1 MKFLIKIGLLFV
13 FVLSVTKVT
22 AQTNDTLTAVN
33 EEYKNILFNDSH
45 FLDVLFYK
53 HYNNMQLNN
62 LGPYGSSHYFATNYL
77 NDNQSTVFAPIEL
90 KNRLL
95 SLNGFRPFTNI
106 TWINAGRREQILSVN
121 HIQKFGKLAD
131 LSISYKRI
139 SSPGIYVNQEVN
151 NNDLKSAFSFK
162 TENNLYSAKLYFDML
177 RINNQENGGL
187 NNTKDFYKDSID
199 RRELYKV
206 NVNGSYYQE
215 RTLAFGLKQRLN
227 LFSVYTDSLVSKRF
241 FVGIENQ
248 VSSKRREY
256 FDFDSNA
263 KNYDTTY
270 FDTTFT
276 QWKDSTHL
284 NTFFNKVSFGVT
296 TTNLELEP
304 YVSFQNYKYHQYLGV
319 DSSFSSSYV
328 GALFNYKKNRVKL
341 MADINFGINGYNQQ
355 DVNGNIHFTYLNNDK
370 YVFNLMV
377 DHKLNEAEVYYKTF
391 RSNHFKWDNYQFEKQ
406 QITFIGSEF
415 YINAVDVKLT
425 ANAKLYNNF
434 IYFDTLALPAQQN
447 KNETTS
453 TFMAEKGYKFKNV
466 HFKTALIYQL
476 TSDRYILP
484 MPTYAGRQI
493 VYYENRIFK
502 KAMKIRVGFNLTYS
516 SKFYGYEFM
525 PSISQFYAQNKTKIG
540 DYPFVDFF
548 VSTHLKRAQIFFKWE
563 HLNAGFNN
571 YTYLTTP
578 TTPFL
583 DRSFKFGVS
592 WNMFD

>member
-1 MKFLIKIGLLFV
+1 ML
-13 FVLSVTKVT
+13 VTLTHVK
-22 AQTNDTLTAVN
+22 AQTIDSLDVVN
-33 EEYKNILFNDSH
+33 EEYKTILFNDKD
-45 FLDVLFYK
+45 FIDLLFYK
-53 HYNNMQLNN
+53 HFNNVLPNN
-62 LGPYGSSHYFATNYL
+62 LGPYGSSYYYATNYL
-77 NDNQSTVFAPIEL
+77 QDNQSTIFAPEDL
-90 KNRLL
+90 KNKLL
-95 SLNGFRPFTNI
+95 SMNGFRPFTNL
-106 TWINAGRREQILSVN
+106 TWINAGRREQLLSVN

-151 NNDLKSAFSFK
+151 NNDLKSEFNFK
-162 TENNLYSAKLYFDML
+162 TDNNLYSAKIYFDML

-187 NNTKDFYKDSID
+187 NNTSDFYKDSID

-215 RTLAFGLKQRLN
+215 RALAFGLKQRLN
-227 LFSVYTDSLVSKRF
+227 LFSVYNDTIVSKRF
-241 FVGIENQ
+241 FVGFENQ

-256 FDFDSNA
+256 FDFDSNS
-263 KNYDTTY
+263 KIYDTTY

-284 NTFFNKVSFGVT
+284 NTFFNKISFGVT
-296 TTNLELEP
+296 AKNLELEP
-304 YVSFQNYKYHQYLGV
+304 YLNFQNYKYHQYLGV

-328 GALFNYKKNRVKL
+328 GALVSFKKQR
-341 MADINFGINGYNQQ
+341 INFAANVNYGLNGYNQQ
-355 DVNGNIHFTYLNNDK
+355 DVNGTLHFTYLNKDN
-370 YVFNLMV
+370 YAFNLMV
-377 DHKLNEAEVYYKTF
+377 DHRLNEADVYYKTF
-391 RSNHFKWDNYQFEKQ
+391 RSNHFKWDNNQFEKQ
-406 QITFIGSEF
+406 QITFVGSEF
-415 YINAVDVKLT
+415 YINAADAKLT
-425 ANAKLYNNF
+425 ANAKLYTNF

-447 KNETTS
+447 KLETTS
-453 TFMAEKGYKFKNV
+453 TFMAEKGYKLWNV

-484 MPTYAGRQI
+484 LPNLAGRQI

-502 KAMKIRVGFNLTYS
+502 KAMKVRIGFNVTYS
-516 SKFYGYEFM
+516 SKYYGYEFM
-525 PSISQFYAQNKTKIG
+525 PSISQFYAQNKIKIG

-563 HLNAGFNN
+563 HINAGFGD